1 MPNRAAKFRFAM
13 LASLVSVTALVML
26 SNGAARAADDCLAAP
41 KDQTPE
47 GSHWYYRIDHAT
59 KRHCWYLRQEGERPP
74 QTAAAGAPRSPMP
87 IVPSVPKQA
96 APTQRSIAD
105 AHAELPARTTIE
117 PPPRDS
123 APTPVM
129 PAAAADS
136 ENNAGAQAQQSVV
149 ASRWPDPST
158 VIAVANPP
166 PVTEHLAP
174 PPVTERLAANDQPDP
189 AAAPPTAVAET
200 APAAMDSS
208 RGRIASVP
216 MLLVVMTGALALAG
230 ITASVVLKLG
240 AARRR
245 VRRDKI
251 WQARRDDSGARSARR
266 GADVLPRRAA
276 FPRDLDRTGDDDD
289 RVAEFFSHLSKRTPT

>member
-1 MPNRAAKFRFAM
+1 MPNRAAKFRSAM
-13 LASLVSVTALVML
+13 LAGLVSVTALVML

-74 QTAAAGAPRSPMP
+74 QTAASSPPRAPMP
-87 IVPSVPKQA
+87 IVPKQA
-96 APTQRSIAD
+96 AATQRSIAN
-105 AHAELPARTTIE
+105 AHAELPAQTTIE

-123 APTPVM
+123 APIPAM
-129 PAAAADS
+129 PAEAADS
-136 ENNAGAQAQQSVV
+136 ENNAGTQAQPSVV

-158 VIAVANPP
+158 VIAAANPP
-166 PVTEHLAP
+166 PVTDQP
-174 PPVTERLAANDQPDP
+174 AANEQPDP
-189 AAAPPTAVAET
+189 AAAPPAAVAEA
-200 APAAMDSS
+200 APTVMDTLRS
-208 RGRIASVP
+208 RPATVP
-216 MLLVVMTGALALAG
+216 MLLAVMTGALALAG

-240 AARRR
+240 AMRRR

-251 WQARRDDSGARSARR
+251 WQARRDHGVALSSHP
-266 GADVLPRRAA
+266 GADVLPRRPA

-289 RVAEFFSHLSKRTPT
+289 RVAEFFSHLSRRTPT